1 MDGDLNT
8 KKLYNNDMK
17 GLMIRI
23 FEDLYKIINEDINK
37 EIEW

>member
-8 KKLYNNDMK
+8 KKLHNNDMK

-23 FEDLYKIINEDINK
+23 FEDLYKIINDDIK
-37 EIEW
+37 